1 MDRDSSLEGRR
12 LPPSFRFRI
21 LPQGLARSTIEH
33 LHISP
38 TRNHPRSSSPDSHT
52 PHSFAFVRADRGS
65 DSRPDGPAR
74 AAVHQRKTKQT
85 RFANSGNLTRD
96 TVKPTER
103 TWPAL
108 DDETNRR
115 IFKITRTGTSPG
127 SLGTANRL
135 RVLWVT
141 TTLALE
147 DTLGHRTTANRSRV
161 L

>member
-1 MDRDSSLEGRR
+1 MSIFISAQHEIILDHHLQTRIRR
-12 LPPSFRFRI
+12 I
-21 LPQGLARSTIEH
+21 H
-33 LHISP
+33 LH
-38 TRNHPRSSSPDSHT
+38 
-52 PHSFAFVRADRGS
+52 VRADRGS

-85 RFANSGNLTRD
+85 QFANSGNLTRD

-127 SLGTANRL
+127 SLGYRATANRL

-161 L
+161 LWVTTTLALEDTSTTAKTKPKDIER